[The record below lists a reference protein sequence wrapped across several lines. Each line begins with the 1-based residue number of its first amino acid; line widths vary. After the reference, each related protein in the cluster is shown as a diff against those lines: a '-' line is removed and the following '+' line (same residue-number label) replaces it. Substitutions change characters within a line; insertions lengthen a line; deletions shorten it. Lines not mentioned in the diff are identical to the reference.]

1 MMISIINCNH
11 NNDNYDFNNINNDKS
26 DGNTTINKKINNNSI
41 NNDQRRKTKQVM
53 QKNIR

>member
-53 QKNIR
+53 

>member
-26 DGNTTINKKINNNSI
+26 DGNTKINKKINNNSI

-53 QKNIR
+53 